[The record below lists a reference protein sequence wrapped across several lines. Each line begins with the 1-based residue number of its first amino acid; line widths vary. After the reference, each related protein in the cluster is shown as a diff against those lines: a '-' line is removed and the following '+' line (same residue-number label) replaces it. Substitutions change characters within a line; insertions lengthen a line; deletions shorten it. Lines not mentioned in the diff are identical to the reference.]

1 LPHIRLVSVLAVLDK
16 LGYIPLPSKAER
28 IFSESIK
35 KCFERLFGQAAT
47 TIILNN
53 LSSLYGL
60 SEKELTTNYDIFA
73 KSLYTLSGYGAKII
87 LAYIKE
93 EMLVKAVALSLVSEI
108 TEQDIVNP
116 DIEVGHI
123 LKKIGYSEILE
134 FVRRTQAGMHT
145 VFVYENENTKHKI
158 LDAFL
163 GESYRRSNHSNTAT
177 LRNSIGNVTSIIRA
191 LISNKQTKFSHINNI
206 LYYEDL
212 IYFEKS
218 ELLSKIS
225 DWINSFK
232 DENNREVLKK
242 FNNEE
247 ETITDDSI
255 ISPSPSS
262 PQIRMAIE
270 DLSWFLTNR
279 FRLEFVMVE
288 EMLKKYIR
296 NSKPTSILCVYK
308 KSKIFGSED
317 DINEEMIMRMVKS
330 HSCLILEDPPII
342 YAATKL

>member
-1 LPHIRLVSVLAVLDK
+1 LPHILLVSVLAVLDK

-28 IFSESIK
+28 IFSESVK
-35 KCFERLFGQAAT
+35 ECFERLFGKDASG
-47 TIILNN
+47 IILSN

-60 SEKELTTNYDIFA
+60 SEKELITNYDIFA

-123 LKKIGYSEILE
+123 LKKISYSEVIE
-134 FVRRTQAGMHT
+134 FVRRTKAGMHI
-145 VFVYENENTKHKI
+145 VFVYENENAKHKV
-158 LDAFL
+158 LDAFF
-163 GESYRRSNHSNTAT
+163 GESYRKSNHSNTT
-177 LRNSIGNVTSIIRA
+177 TVRNSNGNVTSMIRA
-191 LISNKQTKFSHINNI
+191 LISDKQTKFSHINNI

-225 DWINSFK
+225 DWIKSIK
-232 DENNREVLKK
+232 DENNQEVLKK

-247 ETITDDSI
+247 QIITDDSI
-255 ISPSPSS
+255 VYSSPSS

-270 DLSWFLTNR
+270 DLSRFLTNR
-279 FRLEFVMVE
+279 FRLEFVIVE
-288 EMLKKYIR
+288 EMLKKYVR
-296 NSKPTSILCVYK
+296 NSKLTSMLCVYNT
-308 KSKIFGSED
+308 SNIFGPED
-317 DINEEMIMRMVKS
+317 DIDDQMIMRMVKT

>member
-1 LPHIRLVSVLAVLDK
+1 LVSVLAVLDK

-123 LKKIGYSEILE
+123 LKKIGYSEVKQNVITCFGFIEYGINHLFHLLTSFSDWPE
-134 FVRRTQAGMHT
+134 KLIHIMIHT
-145 VFVYENENTKHKI
+145 VVV
-158 LDAFL
+158 
-163 GESYRRSNHSNTAT
+163 SS
-177 LRNSIGNVTSIIRA
+177 
-191 LISNKQTKFSHINNI
+191 Q
-206 LYYEDL
+206 
-212 IYFEKS
+212 
-218 ELLSKIS
+218 
-225 DWINSFK
+225 
-232 DENNREVLKK
+232 VL
-242 FNNEE
+242 
-247 ETITDDSI
+247 
-255 ISPSPSS
+255 
-262 PQIRMAIE
+262 AV
-270 DLSWFLTNR
+270 L
-279 FRLEFVMVE
+279 
-288 EMLKKYIR
+288 
-296 NSKPTSILCVYK
+296 
-308 KSKIFGSED
+308 
-317 DINEEMIMRMVKS
+317 
-330 HSCLILEDPPII
+330 
-342 YAATKL
+342 